1 MAEARRKMIL
11 LAKREGYQPSERLST
26 KMMKR
31 LERKCGEIDV
41 YDLEA
46 GRQDMSKGGTF
57 VSIAE
62 SAAFKKAAMKK
73 LLNVPLV
80 LWDKAVGLKPSPFKR
95 IYKEFCRIMPKHR
108 LRVNSVKNMY
118 RKIRSKYVHVKSVT
132 KNKERTT
139 MELVN
144 RLKNKTKTL
153 KMKMKTEKRRVFID
167 WNKKPDVSSSPS
179 PQSTSSSS
187 NNEISSSLNNS
198 TDLGHSIRAISKRLV
213 RGAKKRIVL
222 KKRRNTASQSSSM
235 YSSKMSSSSTISL
248 KKNSQKS
255 LELQLDRVRH
265 RCESPTAFLQV
276 PERRRS
282 SHDKKSNKSNNEVE
296 IEIGTGNNKRDV
308 YRRLFELAK
317 RNATRSAENVLY
329 RDEGI
334 IKEFPIQDLM
344 VHVLAKTKRL
354 EDPRVFQA
362 YFLSDASMNI
372 LRSSFWLVHL
382 KHFHR
387 HESTNRTQQH
397 LIEQI
402 TRSYVFFS
410 SFSLSL
416 SLSFSFSILF
426 TFLSITNTHTHTH
439 TNTQIRKYSKRT
451 FHK

>member
-73 LLNVPLV
+73 LLNVPLI

-167 WNKKPDVSSSPS
+167 WNKKPAVSSSPL
-179 PQSTSSSS
+179 PQSTSSS

-265 RCESPTAFLQV
+265 RCESPTAFLQG

-296 IEIGTGNNKRDV
+296 IEIGTCNNKKDV

-416 SLSFSFSILF
+416 SFFLYFIYFSQHYE
-426 TFLSITNTHTHTH
+426 HTHTH
-439 TNTQIRKYSKRT
+439 TYKYT
-451 FHK
+451 DT